1 MRSTVIR
8 IARIGDREWR
18 FGHGVSPVVI
28 ASRFQGNTAPG
39 DETPVRRSSR
49 GEFQLMA
56 PRTTPAES
64 PGTYPLG
71 DPHDAELTIQ
81 KDDVDRK
88 PHPNGVNAPQ
98 RVRQE
103 QTRVLVDTC
112 SPQQTACT
120 TGTETR
126 RDVDLW
132 YHHLSRFGIDEFE
145 HGAIVMRRD
154 ARRTCLAVAECNA
167 MRAHCTSPVPECCPP
182 LPLRYAPRMLCEDFH
197 SGDDVTLGFLGR
209 TYSFAQKDFEQRVV
223 RAAVELELAARP
235 ISRGER
241 SDVVQAAIAGQVTDP
256 RSEVGERIAELQALG
271 GEDPVYWLRKLVFR
285 SAWLDHRIKHGQVDV
300 AFDDSVGAFRIE
312 PGKYPLP
319 GSGHPSFA
327 VTEASA

>member
-1 MRSTVIR
+1 M
-8 IARIGDREWR
+8 
-18 FGHGVSPVVI
+18 
-28 ASRFQGNTAPG
+28 
-39 DETPVRRSSR
+39 
-49 GEFQLMA
+49 
-56 PRTTPAES
+56 
-64 PGTYPLG
+64 LG
-71 DPHDAELTIQ
+71 DAHHAEITIE
-81 KDDVDRK
+81 KYDVDCE
-88 PHPNGVNAPQ
+88 PHPQGVNAPQ
-98 RVRQE
+98 WVGQE
-103 QTRVLVDTC
+103 ETCVLVDAG
-112 SPQQTACT
+112 SPQQTART
-120 TGTETR
+120 TSTEAR
-126 RDVDLW
+126 CDVDPW
-132 YHHLSRFGIDEFE
+132 HYHLSRFCINEFE

-154 ARRTCLAVAECNA
+154 TQRTCLAVAECNA
-167 MRAHCTSPVPECCPP
+167 MRAHCVSPVPECFPP

-223 RAAVELELAARP
+223 RAAVELDLAARP
-235 ISRGER
+235 VSRGER
-241 SDVVQAAIAGQVTDP
+241 SDVVQAAITGQVADP